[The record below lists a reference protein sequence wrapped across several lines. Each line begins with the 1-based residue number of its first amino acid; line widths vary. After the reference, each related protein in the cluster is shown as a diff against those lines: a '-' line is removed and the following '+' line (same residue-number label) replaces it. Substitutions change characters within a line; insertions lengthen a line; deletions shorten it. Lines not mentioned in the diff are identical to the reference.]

1 VASKK
6 QKQAFTDALAA
17 HNTAM
22 AGDAEMPP
30 NPSPEEM
37 LKRMAAHRKQ
47 AAAQRER
54 VLREL
59 DWKDRKKKR

>member
-6 QKQAFTDALAA
+6 QKQAFTDAIAA
-17 HNTAM
+17 YNTAM

-37 LKRMAAHRKQ
+37 LKRMAAHRKW
-47 AAAQRER
+47 ASAQRR
-54 VLREL
+54 REL
-59 DWKDRKKKR
+59 RALDWNARKRKP